1 MKSNPSDQYREEET
15 ARRRYATIK
24 RMFATP
30 SKPSSEMKVGKFRR
44 KVGKSP
50 KGVKAQSKKRYT
62 VSLCDHIAGEFVPYK
77 QIDIIARDDN
87 NAIQKADEWVAS
99 IPELIEEETWL
110 IIKEGA
116 RSIRPKKI
124 K

>member
-1 MKSNPSDQYREEET
+1 MKLH
-15 ARRRYATIK
+15 
-24 RMFATP
+24 
-30 SKPSSEMKVGKFRR
+30 KPSR
-44 KVGKSP
+44 KA
-50 KGVKAQSKKRYT
+50 KASHRGLAARSKKKRYT

-77 QIDIIARDDN
+77 LIDVIATDDN
-87 NAIQKADEWVAS
+87 NAIQGADEWVAS

-110 IIKEGA
+110 IIKQKA

>member
-1 MKSNPSDQYREEET
+1 MTANPSDQYGET

-30 SKPSSEMKVGKFRR
+30 PKPLSEMKVGKFRR

-77 QIDIIARDDN
+77 QIDIIATDDN

-99 IPELIEEETWL
+99 IPELVEEETWL
-110 IIKEGA
+110 IIKQEV

>member
-1 MKSNPSDQYREEET
+1 MKCCT
-15 ARRRYATIK
+15 KA
-24 RMFATP
+24 
-30 SKPSSEMKVGKFRR
+30 
-44 KVGKSP
+44 KS
-50 KGVKAQSKKRYT
+50 GA
-62 VSLCDHIAGEFVPYK
+62 CYK
-77 QIDIIARDDN
+77 QIDIFATDDN

-110 IIKEGA
+110 IIKQEV